1 MYGKGWLQHSYL
13 NNRQLH
19 FLTAISKT
27 NLDKIGG
34 FCNEMKDGL
43 WYDDDEF
50 LRRIRKV
57 TNPKSVISNTLIG
70 IHQKHSG
77 GSNENMRTHRD
88 FHLRRKNED
97 ILNRNKEN
105 NIIYCNP
112 VVVGLEYPIN
122 KNISY
127 LKNNQPTLV
136 YYSKTNYDLLFQRP
150 HQIMRF
156 FDNTYNKVFI
166 GHIPSIRYESRYNLY
181 IVPYSKRNIVFDI
194 CSDIILY
201 YTDSRLY
208 HEISML
214 KASKVIFDLI
224 DPPIEEFAV
233 WKPNLASSVKH
244 ATIVTYSH
252 PELINF
258 LKPIDINKEYHYIS
272 NACDLNHFSKAKN
285 RIGKRPYD
293 FPKTN
298 KPILGYYGA
307 FAQWLD
313 YNIIRRYADE
323 NIYHIVM
330 IGGIRNIP
338 TYNMKFKHANIT
350 WLDHKPYNELPY
362 YLSWFDKCFL
372 PFKNCEVT
380 KYVNPCK
387 TMGIYGIRKR
397 DN

>member
-1 MYGKGWLQHSYL
+1 M
-13 NNRQLH
+13 
-19 FLTAISKT
+19 
-27 NLDKIGG
+27 
-34 FCNEMKDGL
+34 
-43 WYDDDEF
+43 
-50 LRRIRKV
+50 
-57 TNPKSVISNTLIG
+57 
-70 IHQKHSG
+70 
-77 GSNENMRTHRD
+77 
-88 FHLRRKNED
+88 
-97 ILNRNKEN
+97 
-105 NIIYCNP
+105 
-112 VVVGLEYPIN
+112 
-122 KNISY
+122 
-127 LKNNQPTLV
+127 
-136 YYSKTNYDLLFQRP
+136 
-150 HQIMRF
+150 
-156 FDNTYNKVFI
+156 
-166 GHIPSIRYESRYNLY
+166 
-181 IVPYSKRNIVFDI
+181 SKRNIVFDI

-233 WKPNLASSVKH
+233 WKANLASSVKH

-387 TMGIYGIRKR
+387 LWEYMASEKEIIKHNVNMNVNSIVTYNRVCRILNNIISNKIEKNIALVLDKYLKGGIEKHTNLLENELNADVFVFNQSLKNHEKINYSICSKY
-397 DN
+397 DVVLWQNVFNKLPPKTTNQKILT